1 LYFPLPYN
9 DEQVT
14 IIQRLERSAG
24 VTVQGPPGTGKTHT
38 IANGICHFLATG
50 KRVLVTSRGE
60 TALALLQEKIPEEV
74 RALTVALLS
83 SDREGIRQFQG
94 SIEAIQHR
102 VSQINPDLLRADI
115 KRVQS
120 SIDRAH
126 SELILIDHRIDE
138 IAVQQLSSIEVDG
151 TPMRAQKLA
160 ELVVSGQATC
170 FFRLA
175 PRSKARFSKPNQADI

>member
-1 LYFPLPYN
+1 VL
-9 DEQVT
+9 
-14 IIQRLERSAG
+14 LED
-24 VTVQGPPGTGKTHT
+24 
-38 IANGICHFLATG
+38 N
-50 KRVLVTSRGE
+50 
-60 TALALLQEKIPEEV
+60 
-74 RALTVALLS
+74 RALDDAL
-83 SDREGIRQFQG
+83 QK
-94 SIEAIQHR
+94 
-102 VSQINPDLLRADI
+102 ADI

-151 TPMRAQKLA
+151 APMRAQKLA